1 MFTACSVYPNLRHVR
16 FCSLAFQK
24 ITLANG
30 VNFRALF
37 THPQTKPRAWN
48 TASTPP
54 NPLQKPPKNT
64 VMWNTEKYAAW
75 YERFSSA
82 QAWRSE

>member
-1 MFTACSVYPNLRHVR
+1 MFTACSVYLNLRHVR

-24 ITLANG
+24 ITRASG

-37 THPQTKPRAWN
+37 THPQIKPRALN
-48 TASTPP
+48 TTPTPP
-54 NPLQKPPKNT
+54 NPRPKSPKNT
-64 VMWNTEKYAAW
+64 VMWDTKKYAAC
-75 YERFSSA
+75 YERLSNA